1 MDRLLPDDR
10 ILVLD
15 GAMGTMLQRHG
26 LTGPGQ
32 VYNLTS
38 PEVVASIHRE
48 YIDAGADIIETNTFS
63 GGYETSLAGARIAR
77 SVADAASR
85 KIIVA
90 GSVGPTTKSLSI
102 CSDYDHPDAR
112 ALSFDA
118 MADAYSGQIRGLLD
132 GGVDVLLLETCFDAL
147 NAKAAICVWNTEG
160 RKVPVIVSGT
170 FSDASGRLLTGQTLE
185 AFYTSI
191 LHCGPAAFGLNCG
204 LGAEKMLP
212 LVQELG
218 GFAACP
224 VICYP
229 NAGLPDGR
237 GNYTQTP
244 SEMAAEVGKLADTG
258 IVSIV
263 GGCCGTTPDHI
274 RAIAEKVKG
283 VRPSVRPSAGDFM
296 RLSGLEAFRF
306 EGGELPVCAVTNS
319 ELNPQFAEMI
329 AGGDYDSAMC
339 LASEALCSGLDILN
353 INMDAVGPGSG
364 EAMGKFVRY
373 IMMDPSVS
381 RAALMIE
388 SSDAEVLAEGL
399 KNAQGRCLACCHG
412 HCDREYFENAFGAVV
427 TDADSVRK
435 II

>member
-1 MDRLLPDDR
+1 MNRSFPTDR

-15 GAMGTMLQRHG
+15 GAMGTMLQKHG

-32 VYNLTS
+32 VYNVTA

-63 GGYETSLAGARIAR
+63 GGYETSLAGATIAR

-85 KIIVA
+85 KVLVA

-102 CSDYDHPDAR
+102 CNDYEHPDAR
-112 ALSFDA
+112 AVTFDA
-118 MADAYSGQIRGLLD
+118 MSDAYGEQIRGLQE
-132 GGVDVLLLETCFDAL
+132 GGADILLIETCFDGL
-147 NAKAAICVWNTEG
+147 NAKAAIHAWDALG

-170 FSDASGRLLTGQTLE
+170 FSDASGRLLTGQTIE
-185 AFYTSI
+185 AFYTSV
-191 LHCGPAAFGLNCG
+191 LHCNPVAFGLNCG
-204 LGAEKMLP
+204 LGADKMIP
-212 LVQELG
+212 IIREVG
-218 GFAACP
+218 GFVSCP

-244 SEMAAEVGKLADTG
+244 EEMAAEIRNLADTG
-258 IVSIV
+258 VVSIV

-274 RAIAEKVKG
+274 RAIAEAVSG
-283 VRPSVRPSAGDFM
+283 IRPSARPSAGDGI

-306 EGGELPVCAVTNS
+306 DREDIPVCAVADS
-319 ELNPQFAEMI
+319 RLNPVFAKMI
-329 AGGDYDSAMC
+329 AEGDFDSAMC
-339 LASEALCSGLDILN
+339 LASEALGSSLDILD
-353 INMDAVGPGSG
+353 INMDGIGAGGR
-364 EAMGKFVRY
+364 EAMGRFVRY
-373 IMMDPSVS
+373 LMLDPSVS

-388 SSDAEVLAEGL
+388 SDDVETVIEGL
-399 KNAQGRCLACCHG
+399 KNAQGRCLACCTAPCG
-412 HCDREYFENAFGAVV
+412 NGYFENAFGAIVV
-427 TDADSVRK
+427 DAGSVRK